1 MNSLILLKNLKQLAK
16 HSHCVKNFKLKHA
29 FFSDL
34 PNKAQVSSDLKSNN
48 HNALSN
54 RKYRESYECV
64 YEFRHIK
71 SLRLLTRFKVY
82 QTFFSIAFA
91 GYSFF
96 AIDDL
101 NILLLTNGTMLL
113 AVVMLFIIS
122 RQAVRVVG
130 RMYISDDKT
139 KALISHLDFY
149 GKRRDFEVEISEIEP
164 LASFDELKEA
174 YVHLR
179 LKDATGSM
187 VVSLPYGRVHDKKAL
202 LKILGA
208 E

>member
-1 MNSLILLKNLKQLAK
+1 MSVSRSEKEFSVNSKGFFNL
-16 HSHCVKNFKLKHA
+16 S
-29 FFSDL
+29 
-34 PNKAQVSSDLKSNN
+34 
-48 HNALSN
+48 
-54 RKYRESYECV
+54 
-64 YEFRHIK
+64 
-71 SLRLLTRFKVY
+71 
-82 QTFFSIAFA
+82 FFSIAFA

-96 AIDDL
+96 VIDDL
-101 NILLLTNGTMLL
+101 NILLFTNGTMLL
-113 AVVMLFIIS
+113 AVIMLFIIS
-122 RQAVRVVG
+122 RQSVRVVG

-164 LASFDELKEA
+164 LASFGELKEA
-174 YVHLR
+174 YVYLR

-187 VVSLPYGRVHDKKAL
+187 IVSLLYGKVYDKEGL